1 MNFKKAL
8 AILLILVMAISL
20 AACTKPADPAPAT
33 DPNQGQEQQQQEQ
46 QGGNEQQQT
55 PEPAKPAYE
64 GITLSFKN
72 KTGVTITGLYL
83 YEQGAAD
90 KGHSLCIAEWPD
102 KDADG
107 DLYEFNTF
115 LYRKPGAVHDLY
127 VVFED
132 GSDATWAGLTLTNY
146 DKLSLK
152 KGTDVSKWEQEPVD
166 EEDKPALDELAK
178 AGRTGDGFYPG
189 YVALGLELKNKTELN
204 ITEMYFYEAGGKAD
218 SYPNVI
224 PLWCEDGLWKP
235 GKGGQYLF
243 GYFVRPEAKTYEMKV
258 VFEDKSELVVPDIDL
273 FTPDGDGHLVNEIS
287 LKDAVDPDLEKI
299 QYDDGYPEP
308 IAYIND
314 AIVGALPL
322 DGWLPTVK

>member
-8 AILLILVMAISL
+8 AILLVLAMALAL
-20 AACTKPADPAPAT
+20 AACTKPADPKPAT
-33 DPNQGQEQQQQEQ
+33 DPNAGQEQQQGGEQQQQEQ
-46 QGGNEQQQT
+46 T
-55 PEPAKPAYE
+55 PPAPAKSEYE

-115 LYRKPGAVHDLY
+115 LYRKPGVAHDLY

-132 GSDATWAGLTLTNY
+132 GSDATWEGLTLTNY

-166 EEDKPALDELAK
+166 DEDKPALDKLAEE
-178 AGRTGDGFYPG
+178 GRTGDGFYPG
-189 YVALGLELKNKTELN
+189 YVALGLELKNKTDKN
-204 ITEMYFYEAGGKAD
+204 ITEMYFYETDGD
-218 SYPNVI
+218 PTYPNI
-224 PLWCEDGLWKP
+224 IQLQCEDGLWKP

-243 GYFVRPEAKTYEMKV
+243 GYFIRQESKTYELKV
-258 VFEDKSELVVPDIDL
+258 VFDDKTELVVPDIDL

-314 AIVGALPL
+314 AIVNELPL
-322 DGWLPTVK
+322 DGWLPAIPQ

>member
-1 MNFKKAL
+1 MNFKKVL
-8 AILLILVMAISL
+8 AILLILALALSL
-20 AACTKPADPAPAT
+20 AACSKPAEPQPQTGNDEPT
-33 DPNQGQEQQQQEQ
+33 
-46 QGGNEQQQT
+46 GNEQQQT
-55 PEPAKPAYE
+55 PPEPAKPEYE

-107 DLYEFNTF
+107 ELYEFNTF

-127 VVFED
+127 VTFED
-132 GSDATWAGLTLTNY
+132 GSDATWAGLTLSNY

-152 KGTDVSKWEQEPVD
+152 KGTDVANWEQEPVD
-166 EEDKPALDELAK
+166 DEDKPALDELAK

-189 YVALGLELKNKTELN
+189 YVCLGLELKNKTDVN
-204 ITEMYFYEAGGKAD
+204 ITKMYFYETGGTAE
-218 SYPNVI
+218 SYPDIIALNV
-224 PLWCEDGLWKP
+224 EDGIWKP

-243 GYFVRPEAKTYEMKV
+243 GYFVRPETKTYELKV
-258 VFEDKSELVVPDIDL
+258 VYEDGSELIVPDIDL

-287 LKDAVDPDLEKI
+287 LKDAKDPDLEKI

>member
-1 MNFKKAL
+1 MNFKKVL
-8 AILLILVMAISL
+8 AILLILALALSL
-20 AACTKPADPAPAT
+20 AACSKPAEPQPQTGNDEPT
-33 DPNQGQEQQQQEQ
+33 
-46 QGGNEQQQT
+46 GNEQQQIP
-55 PEPAKPAYE
+55 PEPAKPEYE

-107 DLYEFNTF
+107 ELYEFNTF

-127 VVFED
+127 VTFED
-132 GSDATWAGLTLTNY
+132 GSDATWAGLTLSNY

-152 KGTDVSKWEQEPVD
+152 KGTDVANWEQEPVD
-166 EEDKPALDELAK
+166 DEDKPALDELAK

-189 YVALGLELKNKTELN
+189 YVCLGLELKNKTDVN
-204 ITEMYFYEAGGKAD
+204 ITKMYFYETGGTAE
-218 SYPNVI
+218 SYPDIIALNV
-224 PLWCEDGLWKP
+224 EDGIWKP

-243 GYFVRPEAKTYEMKV
+243 GYFVRPETKTYELKV
-258 VFEDKSELVVPDIDL
+258 VYEDGSELIVPDIDL

-287 LKDAVDPDLEKI
+287 LKDAKDPDLEKI

>member
-1 MNFKKAL
+1 MKFKKAL
-8 AILLILVMAISL
+8 AILLVLAMALAL
-20 AACTKPADPAPAT
+20 AACTKPDANT
-33 DPNQGQEQQQQEQ
+33 PNEPDNQSEQQ
-46 QGGNEQQQT
+46 NEQQNEQQKDPT
-55 PEPAKPAYE
+55 PAAPTYE
-64 GITLSFKN
+64 GLQLSFKN

-83 YEQGAAD
+83 YEAGSAD

-102 KDADG
+102 KDANG
-107 DLYEFNTF
+107 DLYEFNAF
-115 LYRKPGAVHDLY
+115 VYRKPGVTHDLY
-127 VVFED
+127 VTFED
-132 GSDATWAGLTLTNY
+132 GTDATWAGLTLNNY

-166 EEDKPALDELAK
+166 DEDKPAMDELK
-178 AGRTGDGFYPG
+178 ASGRTADGFYPG
-189 YVALGLELKNKTELN
+189 YVSLGLELKNKTDYSVKA
-204 ITEMYFYEAGGKAD
+204 MYFYEEGGNAE
-218 SYPNVI
+218 SYPDIIALN
-224 PLWCEDGLWKP
+224 CEDGLWKP

-243 GYFVRPEAKTYEMKV
+243 GYFVRPETKTYELKV
-258 VFEDKSELVVPDIDL
+258 VFEDDSVLVVPGIDL
-273 FTPDGDGHLVNEIS
+273 FTPDGDGHLVNEVS